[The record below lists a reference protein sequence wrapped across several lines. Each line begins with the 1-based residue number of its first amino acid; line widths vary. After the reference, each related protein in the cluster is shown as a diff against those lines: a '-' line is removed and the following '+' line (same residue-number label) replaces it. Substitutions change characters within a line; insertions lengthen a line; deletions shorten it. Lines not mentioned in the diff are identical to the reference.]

1 MAKTCRTCE
10 SRVTLIRCRRH
21 HAYMAPGESYECYE
35 PRETPLL
42 EDELAEVT
50 SAMIDAMTGP
60 WYVYRKMPG
69 TQEVSK
75 EVARKAGEL
84 VTRAYVLLARY
95 QKEVGDG

>member
-1 MAKTCRTCE
+1 LHQQAVASEQPSK
-10 SRVTLIRCRRH
+10 
-21 HAYMAPGESYECYE
+21 
-35 PRETPLL
+35 PLV
-42 EDELAEVT
+42 DELAEVT

-75 EVARKAGEL
+75 DVVRKAGEL

-95 QKEVGDG
+95 QKEVGDGKVS